1 MISALFVIVL
11 LTSLT
16 AMVSASART
25 SAGVSR
31 NRQAQAE
38 ARAMAESGVLAARV
52 RFEAMLR
59 ATGADSTRR
68 EAVFD
73 LLEAQPAAAPPA
85 APPQPWVA
93 DTLAGGVFAATI
105 VNVSAR
111 LDVNSAGAEGLA
123 RLFRTVAPPEV
134 ASRLARRIDE
144 AVRGATA
151 PRVQQEAAA
160 ARDSLIGALLGQ
172 AAPPRI
178 MQPIE
183 SLDALDALAGEDA
196 GVLARVAEQLT
207 VDGDG
212 RIDRRHASRTVLAA
226 ASGSLVDAP
235 TRVLV
240 ISRGWAQES
249 PLTREIQAVY
259 AVEGNELRL
268 VRWRERNR

>member
-73 LLEAQPAAAPPA
+73 LLEAPPAAAA
-85 APPQPWVA
+85 APQPWVA

-111 LDVNSAGAEGLA
+111 LDVNSAGAEGLT

-134 ASRLARRIDE
+134 AARLARRIDA
-144 AVRGATA
+144 AVRGASA
-151 PRVQQEAAA
+151 PRVQQEAEA

-183 SLDALDALAGEDA
+183 SLDALGALAGADA

-212 RIDRRHASRTVLAA
+212 RIDRRHASRAVLAA
-226 ASGSLVDAP
+226 ASGSLVDSP
-235 TRVLV
+235 TRLLV
-240 ISRGWAQES
+240 ISRGWAQTS

-268 VRWRERNR
+268 VRWRERDR